1 MILDGSAASWPRSL
15 FALPLAAVLF
25 GLQAVPGLSVL
36 MGLVRAEY
44 WPGALLYAAAIGVG
58 VEALFGRVSPA
69 WWALPLGG
77 ALLSVMP
84 RLLEERQ
91 IASERARIDER
102 DQAGAGFGPGAGGV
116 GVYVSEPGI
125 ARILA
130 LRYDVAF
137 TLASP
142 EIGLTDRILYRRV
155 PGGEGRLTET
165 MMRGQPENMIYMGG
179 TGGSYSSGW
188 ISGYETGTTANW
200 PDGRERSRSGLR
212 LDRIGVPAFP
222 IAGRGIGPGLVEVP
236 FGVRWSRPG
245 DQALGY
251 SPPADPE
258 AAAADIARLI
268 GLAPLPRH

>member
-1 MILDGSAASWPRSL
+1 MIVDGSVASWPRSL
-15 FALPLAAVLF
+15 LALPLAAVLF

-58 VEALFGRVSPA
+58 LEALFGRVSAA

-91 IASERARIDER
+91 IASERERIDEK
-102 DQAGAGFGPGAGGV
+102 DQAGAGFGPGAGGL

-130 LRYDVAF
+130 LHYDVAF

-142 EIGLTDRILYRRV
+142 ETTLTDRVLYRRV
-155 PGGEGRLTET
+155 PSGEGRLIET
-165 MMRGQPENMIYMGG
+165 MMREPPERMIDIGG
-179 TGGSYSSGW
+179 TGGSYSRGW
-188 ISGYETGTTANW
+188 LSGYETGTTASW
-200 PDGRERSRSGLR
+200 PDGRERSRSGMR
-212 LDRIGVPAFP
+212 LDRISVPAFP

-236 FGVRWSRPG
+236 FGVRWVRPG
-245 DQALGY
+245 DQELGY

-268 GLAPLPRH
+268 GLAPLPRR